1 MTVLMLLLLAKQLA
15 AQELKVVR
23 DLQLWTGAAIE
34 KKAGKDWTFFLEE
47 QIRFKHNISE
57 INNFF
62 TEAGAGYRINK
73 NFALEGAYRYTRDR
87 KSDNSYENLS
97 RYKLDLRYTGRLDFI
112 TVSYRLRYQKE
123 VEGFRLFDQ
132 KIPYEKYLRNRLRI
146 SYTGFNKIEPFL
158 SGELFQ
164 LFRPEYYAEFE
175 YVRLQGGITYDTRK
189 LGSLQFAY
197 GFNREIN
204 ELEPAM
210 TYLLKVKYTYQ
221 F

>member
-1 MTVLMLLLLAKQLA
+1 MTALMLLFLAKQLA

-34 KKAGKDWTFFLEE
+34 KKAGKDWTFSLEE

-57 INNFF
+57 ISNFF
-62 TEAGAGYRINK
+62 TETGVQYRINK

-87 KSDNSYENLS
+87 KSDGRYESRS
-97 RYKLDLRYTGRLDFI
+97 RYHLDLRYTGRLDFI
-112 TVSYRLRYQKE
+112 TLSYRLRYQKE
-123 VEGFRLFDQ
+123 VEGFRLVDQ
-132 KIPYEKYLRNRLRI
+132 KIPYEKYLRNRLKI
-146 SYTGFNKIEPFL
+146 SYTEFKKIEPFL

-164 LFRPEYYAEFE
+164 LFRPEYYSELE
-175 YVRLQGGITYDTRK
+175 YFRVLGGITFDARK
-189 LGSLQFAY
+189 FGSLRFAY

-204 ELEPAM
+204 EIEAAM
-210 TYLLKVKYTYQ
+210 TYLFRVKYTYQ